1 MATGEVVGGVITGT
15 VVTRD
20 GWPVEHAVVTVVDA
34 TGTQS
39 GRAAVGHDGHFAV
52 AGLGP
57 GSYTVITA
65 AVGHDPQAHTGMVN
79 GAGPVDLGR
88 LVLPRVGVTAPV
100 QPGIW
105 QIDPAHS
112 TVAAT
117 AVHLGFAKVHGR
129 FRTFAGTLTVAD
141 PLELSSVDVVIEAAS
156 IDTDNLD
163 RDAHLR
169 SADFLDVQAFPR
181 IRYTGHRLTLLS
193 PEIWQL
199 DGRLILKS
207 VTQPVSL
214 NVNHLGTA
222 AGPMDD
228 LRAGFEAS
236 TQVDRDQFG
245 MIWNQSLLA
254 GVLTVGRT
262 LRVTID
268 IEAVHQRT

>member
-1 MATGEVVGGVITGT
+1 MATGELVGGVITGT

-39 GRAAVGHDGHFAV
+39 GRTAVGHDGHFAV

-88 LVLPRVGVTAPV
+88 LVLPRAGITAPV
-100 QPGIW
+100 RPGIW

-141 PLELSSVDVVIEAAS
+141 PLELSSVDVIIEAAS
-156 IDTDNLD
+156 IDTDNPD

-169 SADFLDVQAFPR
+169 SPDFLDVAAFPQ
-181 IRYTGHRLTLLS
+181 IRYTGHRLTVLS
-193 PEIWQL
+193 PDSWQL
-199 DGRLILKS
+199 NGRLTLKS
-207 VTQPVSL
+207 VTQPVRL
-214 NVNHLGTA
+214 DVKYLGTG
-222 AGPMDD
+222 AGLADD
-228 LRAGFEAS
+228 IRAGFEAS
-236 TQVDRDQFG
+236 TQLDREEFG

-254 GVLTVGRT
+254 GVFTVGRT

-268 IEAVHQRT
+268 VEAVWSR